1 MNYAQLMHQGCPP
14 GKPMSNGGKGGTKIN
29 IDTRPLADAS
39 MYASQISD
47 QLGREQ
53 IAEAKRQYDLN
64 MDVARPIVDA
74 QTGLMNQAIVQG
86 NDYYDYNKSTFRPI
100 EQSLAND
107 AMYGTDPYTD
117 MVVPEYRSTQ
127 RQVAKTVYDTN
138 GTVDTSAIDA
148 RLAALADVE
157 VPQAKK
163 SGKYV
168 TNQKEID
175 AAKAKNTELAA
186 QRESLMRDR
195 DALLKT
201 KISTPRTIYETV
213 TDDNSAAIAA
223 AQAQNA
229 RNQSVKANIEA
240 EASRA
245 GADVQR
251 GLANMQSQNARAM
264 RSMGVNPNS
273 GRFAAMKVGEGLQG
287 AAMKAAAQTNSRQK
301 GVQLDYAKR
310 LDSAGLARGLS
321 GASQG
326 AYGVALNSGNSAVA
340 NQMQP
345 SGQLLSGMQ
354 AGAGTIN
361 QGNQT
366 MVQGLGTALNAQ
378 TQAAIASA
386 QNSGGSDGLGSLI
399 GAGLGMWAG
408 MR

>member
-1 MNYAQLMHQGCPP
+1 MG
-14 GKPMSNGGKGGTKIN
+14 SKGSSVK

-64 MDVARPIVDA
+64 MTVARPIIDA
-74 QTGLMNQAIVQG
+74 QTGLMNQAITQG
-86 NDYYDYNKSTFRPI
+86 NDYYDYSKSTFRPI

-107 AMYGTDPYTD
+107 ALYGSDPYTD
-117 MVVPEYRSTQ
+117 VLVPT
-127 RQVAKTVYDTN
+127 AT
-138 GTVDTSAIDA
+138 G
-148 RLAALADVE
+148 
-157 VPQAKK
+157 
-163 SGKYV
+163 
-168 TNQKEID
+168 
-175 AAKAKNTELAA
+175 
-186 QRESLMRDR
+186 
-195 DALLKT
+195 
-201 KISTPRTIYETV
+201 
-213 TDDNSAAIAA
+213 DNAA
-223 AQAQNA
+223 AVAAASAQNV
-229 RNQSVKANIEA
+229 RNQSVKANIES

-251 GLANMQSQNARAM
+251 GLANMQGQNARAM

-310 LDSAGLARGLS
+310 LDSAGLSRGLT

-326 AYGVALNSGNSAVA
+326 AYGLALNSGNSAVA

-378 TQAAIASA
+378 TQAAIANA
-386 QNSGGSDGLGSLI
+386 QSSGSDGLGTLI

-408 MR
+408 RG